1 MTSKN
6 SRKNKVNLGS
16 KKMIILLGQTGVG
29 KSTFINKILGKN
41 VAPTSPGLDSCT
53 GSVAPFTI
61 AGANSSDPFILVDT
75 PGFNDTWK
83 KDTKILEDI
92 IEWLDS
98 IDSPENVEV
107 YGIIHFYD
115 ISQDRLPTNS
125 MTATSLSNPS
135 FTKNIVL
142 TTSHWD
148 NPPSLVQEKHEA
160 ELSEK
165 YWNLMISHGSV
176 MSRFENTQESA
187 LEVTEEILHRE
198 PLKLT
203 TVAKEMRR
211 IYQNIP
217 EPSEGKHVE
226 RGFFSQWFRWPRI

>member
-1 MTSKN
+1 MTPKN

-83 KDTKILEDI
+83 KDTKILKDI
-92 IEWLDS
+92 IEWLNS

-115 ISQDRLPTNS
+115 ISQDRLPNPAHS
-125 MTATSLSNPS
+125 VTATSLSNTS
-135 FTKNIVL
+135 FAKNIVL

-148 NPPSLVQEKHEA
+148 IPCSPAQINRETQ
-160 ELSEK
+160 LSET
-165 YWNLMISHGSV
+165 YWNRMMSQGSI
-176 MSRFENTQESA
+176 MSRFENTKESA
-187 LEVTEEILHRE
+187 VNVTEEILRRE
-198 PLKLT
+198 PLELRVVT
-203 TVAKEMRR
+203 AEMGK
-211 IYQNIP
+211 IWQNIHGNP
-217 EPSEGKHVE
+217 GSSAIYSGTYSFEVTL
-226 RGFFSQWFRWPRI
+226 